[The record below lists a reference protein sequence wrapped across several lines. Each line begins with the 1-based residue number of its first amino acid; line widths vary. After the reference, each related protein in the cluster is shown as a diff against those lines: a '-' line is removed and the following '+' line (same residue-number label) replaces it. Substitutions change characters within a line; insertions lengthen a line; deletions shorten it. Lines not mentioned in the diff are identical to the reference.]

1 MSCHWWLLVWSHLWR
16 WRQLRSQHAPTV
28 DSVIAWGTQFISL
41 LFPLRLCGCMSALVV
56 NLCFAKVCGIS
67 MSFTP
72 HLLTIKGI
80 SQSLKDF
87 IGIVFFFFKGIL
99 ILPSTIFHH
108 RKMRQRWSKWRQQL
122 LRPWNNGIVRTVT
135 SRSVSRPLPSIY
147 GRVDGEHELRNWGSD
162 PRHSWGALSGKPSSV
177 NLHDL
182 RVSATVILYVLCMH
196 VHALHCIT
204 YHETFKRM

>member
-28 DSVIAWGTQFISL
+28 DRVIAWGTQFISL

-67 MSFTP
+67 MNFTT
-72 HLLTIKGI
+72 HLSTFKGI

-87 IGIVFFFFKGIL
+87 IGIDSFYRDL
-99 ILPSTIFHH
+99 DPAFHH
-108 RKMRQRWSKWRQQL
+108 LPHSSTTEMMRQRWSKWRQQL

-135 SRSVSRPLPSIY
+135 SRSVSRSLPSIH
-147 GRVDGEHELRNWGSD
+147 GHVNGEHELRKLRFRPTTFLGCPIRQTQLCEFARSSCQCHCD
-162 PRHSWGALSGKPSSV
+162 PLC
-177 NLHDL
+177 
-182 RVSATVILYVLCMH
+182 TVYACT
-196 VHALHCIT
+196 CIT
-204 YHETFKRM
+204 LHNISWNI

>member
-16 WRQLRSQHAPTV
+16 WRQLRSQHTPTV
-28 DSVIAWGTQFISL
+28 DRVIAWGTQFISL

-87 IGIVFFFFKGIL
+87 IGIVFFLKKGSWSC
-99 ILPSTIFHH
+99 LPSSTTE
-108 RKMRQRWSKWRQQL
+108 RWG
-122 LRPWNNGIVRTVT
+122 NDGANGD
-135 SRSVSRPLPSIY
+135 SSCCDLGSMALSELWPLAVSRGHYLQFMAMST
-147 GRVDGEHELRNWGSD
+147 ENTNWENWRSD

-177 NLHDL
+177 NLHYL

-204 YHETFKRM
+204 YHETFTRM